1 LSKSVTI
8 GTYTPMIVC
17 HCKGIT
23 DRDIRKAVL
32 EGASTCTD
40 VERHCEAGTECG
52 GCRPLIEQ
60 IVGVEAATPPSEPQ
74 QRTS

>member
-1 LSKSVTI
+1 
-8 GTYTPMIVC
+8 MIVC
-17 HCKGIT
+17 HCKGVT
-23 DRDIRKAVL
+23 DREIRKAVL

-40 VERHCEAGTECG
+40 VERLCEAGKECG

-60 IVGVEAATPPSEPQ
+60 LVGGQAATHPSEPQ

>member
-1 LSKSVTI
+1 
-8 GTYTPMIVC
+8 MIVC
-17 HCKGIT
+17 HCKGVT
-23 DRDIRKAVL
+23 DREIRKAVL

-40 VERHCEAGTECG
+40 VERLCEAGKECG

-60 IVGVEAATPPSEPQ
+60 LVSAQAATHPSEPQ

>member
-1 LSKSVTI
+1 
-8 GTYTPMIVC
+8 MIVC

-32 EGASTCTD
+32 EGASTRTD
-40 VERHCEAGTECG
+40 VERMCQAGSECG

-60 IVGVEAATPPSEPQ
+60 LVGKEAASQAGEPQ
-74 QRTS
+74 QHTS

>member
-1 LSKSVTI
+1 
-8 GTYTPMIVC
+8 MIVC

-40 VERHCEAGTECG
+40 VESLCQAGTECG
-52 GCRPLIEQ
+52 GCRPLIQ
-60 IVGVEAATPPSEPQ
+60 QLVGAEAATTPREPQ